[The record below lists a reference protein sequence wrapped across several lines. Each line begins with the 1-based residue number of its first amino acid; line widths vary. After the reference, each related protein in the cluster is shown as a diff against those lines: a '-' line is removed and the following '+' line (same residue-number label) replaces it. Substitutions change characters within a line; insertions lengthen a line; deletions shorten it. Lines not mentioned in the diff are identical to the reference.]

1 MVRIISGECKG
12 RRLRVPKG
20 RAVRPTSDR
29 AKETLFDILGDRIQ
43 GCRFLDLYSGT
54 GSVGLEAASRGA
66 AAVVLVESDT
76 QAWRTIG
83 ENLDHCGLQ
92 DKCDLWR
99 SDAADCLG
107 RLASE
112 ERRFDL
118 IFLDPPYRQ
127 PSAYGLI
134 EAIDE
139 KGLLNPEGWV
149 IAEHDR
155 HCPLPEGYG
164 RLLRVRTRRVGDT
177 VFSFYGGDR
186 EGEDCRISR
195 VL

>member
-1 MVRIISGECKG
+1 
-12 RRLRVPKG
+12 VPQG

-29 AKETLFDILGDRIQ
+29 AKETLFDILGDRIR

-66 AAVVLVESDT
+66 AAVLLVES
-76 QAWRTIG
+76 QREAWRVIL
-83 ENLDHCGLQ
+83 ENVEQCGLQ
-92 DKCDLWR
+92 DKCLLWR
-99 SDAADCLG
+99 IEAADCLEQ
-107 RLASE
+107 LVSE
-112 ERRFDL
+112 EKTFDF

-127 PSAYGLI
+127 ASAYGLI
-134 EAIDE
+134 EAIGE

-164 RLLRVRTRRVGDT
+164 SLIRVRTRRVGES
-177 VFSFYGGDR
+177 VFSFYGVDH
-186 EGEDCRISR
+186 EGEDRGISR